1 MNELGERQFVN
12 LRTVD
17 NISFNKGFILSRVF
31 PEETET
37 VEYKVE
43 FNNTMPTNFTQL
55 ALGGRDPLSLKW
67 QIELEPY
74 STFSY
79 GIMRNNIMQV
89 SINPKHKEMR
99 DSIVYHAAPQL
110 PDAKIV
116 RNLQITFKDLL

>member
-12 LRTVD
+12 LRSVD
-17 NISFNKGFILSRVF
+17 NISFNKGFIISRVF

-55 ALGGRDPLSLKW
+55 ALGGRDPLSLMW

-99 DSIVYHAAPQL
+99 DSIIYQAAPQL